1 MAAAGG
7 FQHGLQHDCHEA
19 LTFILSIAHEEE
31 TKLLKQRRREA
42 NIHISDKSHEFQGVV
57 ARNFGIMERVV
68 LTVRKTFLYALGIEP
83 SCAFVPVFPTFS
95 AVSVSHMSQRA
106 LKVRTRV
113 HYLSALRGR
122 ILCPSHKCRNRVFC
136 EFRRGSC

>member
-31 TKLLKQRRREA
+31 IKLLKQRRREA
-42 NIHISDKSHEFQGVV
+42 NIHTSDKSHEFQGVV

-68 LTVRKTFLYALGIEP
+68 LTVRKTFL
-83 SCAFVPVFPTFS
+83 
-95 AVSVSHMSQRA
+95 
-106 LKVRTRV
+106 
-113 HYLSALRGR
+113 
-122 ILCPSHKCRNRVFC
+122 
-136 EFRRGSC
+136 